1 MIHRA
6 LIRCGALSLSLLLVP
21 CAAVQ
26 ASTVYM
32 ATLTGSAESPPNASP
47 GTGSA
52 TVEYDAILHTL
63 QVDAQ
68 FSGLTGTTTAAHIH
82 CCTASPGTGTAG
94 VATTTP
100 TFPGFPSGAT
110 SGTYSQLFDLTLAA
124 SFNPAFVT
132 ANGSVAGAEAALAA
146 GLANGKAYFNIHTV
160 AFPGGEIRGFLAP
173 VPIPAAAWLFGSGL
187 LGLFGVARRKAA

>member
-32 ATLTGSAESPPNASP
+32 AMLTGSAESPPNASP

-52 TVEYDAILHTL
+52 TVAYDAIAHTL
-63 QVDAQ
+63 KVDAQ

-100 TFPGFPSGAT
+100 FFPDFPLNVT
-110 SGTYSQLFDLTLAA
+110 SGTYSQLFYLTLAE

-146 GLANGKAYFNIHTV
+146 GLANGKAYFNIHTSV
-160 AFPGGEIRGFLAP
+160 YPGGEIRGFLAP